1 MVQRAEGKIRIYQA
15 KLRHFEDLGVISAST
30 GTAIG
35 SRQKGASR
43 VELAAVGMVDSAR
56 ALQAEIDKYSAIVKD
71 AEEVI
76 ASLQSE
82 TFQKILTLHYLC
94 DMSLR
99 SISDELKYKD
109 PNSVYRAHGWALAE
123 AQKVINE
130 REIKVQT

>member
-1 MVQRAEGKIRIYQA
+1 MIQRAEGKLRILQA
-15 KLRHFEDLGVISAST
+15 KLRHFEELGVISAST

-35 SRQKGASR
+35 NRQKGASR
-43 VELAAVGMVDSAR
+43 VELAAVGMVDSGR
-56 ALQAEIDKYSAIVKD
+56 ALQAEIERYSAIVHD

-76 ASLQSE
+76 ASIKSE

-123 AQKVINE
+123 AQKIINE
-130 REIKVQT
+130 RELHQPY